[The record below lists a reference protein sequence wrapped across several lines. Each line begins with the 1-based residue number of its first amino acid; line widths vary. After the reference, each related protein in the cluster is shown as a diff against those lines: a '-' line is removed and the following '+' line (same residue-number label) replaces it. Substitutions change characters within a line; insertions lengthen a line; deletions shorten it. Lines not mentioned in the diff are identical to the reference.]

1 MLICPETTLD
11 SAMLSAERI
20 LEKMRHCRFSTGQ
33 AYTLSAGVAQ
43 LAPGENLDELIQ
55 RADDALYAAKAAG
68 GDRVCAANPAPAPAL
83 A

>member
-1 MLICPETTLD
+1 MLICPEATLE
-11 SAMLSAERI
+11 SAMRSAERI

-33 AYTLSAGVAQ
+33 PYTLSAGVAQ

-68 GDRVCAANPAPAPAL
+68 RDRVCAANSAPVPGL